1 MIRLVIGV
9 LILAVIMTI
18 GFSAYFKFLSNQ
30 NIITPGSSQ
39 TQDANISSGIM
50 GKILLGPQCPVVSED
65 QDCED
70 KPYQTS
76 VIVKTIDGRKVTEFS
91 SGLSGQF
98 KVKLVPGRYWLEAAD
113 QSKFP
118 HLDLTPIDVEA
129 NKFKEI
135 TLHFDTG
142 IR

>member
-1 MIRLVIGV
+1 MIV
-9 LILAVIMTI
+9 

-39 TQDANISSGIM
+39 TQDENILSGIT
-50 GKILLGPQCPVVSED
+50 GKIWLGPQCPVVNED

-91 SGLSGQF
+91 SDLSGQF
-98 KVKLVPGRYWLEAAD
+98 KVKLAPGRYWLEAAD

-129 NKFKEI
+129 NKFKEV